1 MFRGGSPLV
10 IVYTIIQEKLYS
22 AKKGQGAY
30 CNSEEISVSG
40 QTELK
45 KALVF
50 SEFGSHRDPKKLEI
64 KFGNMYNIIMKSHGI
79 RAQGSAAL
87 DLCGVACG
95 QADAFVE
102 YGIHVWDIAA
112 GILIATEAGATV
124 MDPNNGGKLDMMNRR
139 ILCASSRSLAH
150 QLRSQ
155 IKSQEFIPD

>member
-1 MFRGGSPLV
+1 FQIVIG
-10 IVYTIIQEKLYS
+10 IVYIQEKLYS

-40 QTELK
+40 QTDLK
-45 KALVF
+45 KALLY

-64 KFGNMYNIIMKSHGI
+64 KFSNMYNIIMKSHGI

-87 DLCGVACG
+87 DLCGVASG

-112 GILIATEAGATV
+112 GILIATEAGASV

-139 ILCASSRSLAH
+139 ILCSSSRTLGH
-150 QLRSQ
+150 QIRSQ
-155 IKSQEFIPD
+155 IKPQEFISD